1 MPKKDKDTK
10 PAAKPAA
17 DKQMDPE
24 LEAKRSG
31 PPANTVEPKPLA
43 DPDAGFEE
51 PKRERITDPEP
62 GDAALSQREIER
74 KLTDPSFDPEGHERL
89 RLAEESMSRPSDPD
103 FPPTPFVDE
112 HGDPMQAG
120 ERHPDRD
127 PEGTHEGPKDK
138 E

>member
-1 MPKKDKDTK
+1 MPKKDT

-17 DKQMDPE
+17 DTQMDPE

-43 DPDAGFEE
+43 DPDAGFEA
-51 PKRERITDPEP
+51 PHRERVTDPEP
-62 GDAALSQREIER
+62 GDAALSQEEIER
-74 KLTDPSFDPEGHERL
+74 KLTDPTFDPEGHERL
-89 RLAEESMSRPSDPD
+89 RLAEESMSRPSDH
-103 FPPTPFVDE
+103 PPTPFVDE

-127 PEGTHEGPKDK
+127 PEGTK